1 MLRHRFFCPHPT
13 TSIRSRSWLVG
24 AQYFAPLQADC
35 AHTFITM
42 WMLLAI
48 SKKVVRHRSADL
60 PGQADGNISPALLTQ
75 RQHRITGERQRAPPS
90 APSAPRSPTA
100 PPPSQRTAAPT
111 PAPPSEHT
119 HLESPCRRAAAH
131 GKPPFITQH
140 TECSGSHRCTAHTA
154 RTRALFSGDNRLEG
168 V

>member
-1 MLRHRFFCPHPT
+1 AP
-13 TSIRSRSWLVG
+13 RSHHQRSTR
-24 AQYFAPLQADC
+24 Q
-35 AHTFITM
+35 
-42 WMLLAI
+42 
-48 SKKVVRHRSADL
+48 VVARYRSADL
-60 PGQADGNISPALLTQ
+60 PGQADGSHKPRAANASLTAKMPISPIGPIEANSARTTPL
-75 RQHRITGERQRAPPS
+75 HRAAHAAQ
-90 APSAPRSPTA
+90 APS
-100 PPPSQRTAAPT
+100 
-111 PAPPSEHT
+111 SEHT